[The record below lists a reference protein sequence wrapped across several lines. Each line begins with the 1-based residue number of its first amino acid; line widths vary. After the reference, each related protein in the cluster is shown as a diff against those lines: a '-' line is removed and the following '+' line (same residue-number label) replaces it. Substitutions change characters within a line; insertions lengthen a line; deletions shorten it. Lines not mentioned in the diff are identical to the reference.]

1 MSKHEKPTKYSKK
14 ALDIQILN
22 TYTSVHDLN
31 CGCDNPLFH
40 IVQQIFEKEPEI
52 KQKCLTTG
60 ENGDTRE
67 EDFDIDGLGP
77 GELEA
82 LFAEPEDAATKD
94 G

>member
-1 MSKHEKPTKYSKK
+1 MSKYEKPTKYSKK

-31 CGCDNPLFH
+31 CGCERPLHH
-40 IVQQIFEKEPEI
+40 IVEQIFEKEPSI
-52 KQKCLTTG
+52 KKECLTTG
-60 ENGDTRE
+60 ENGDTPAD
-67 EDFDIDGLGP
+67 DFDIDGLGP

-82 LFAEPEDAATKD
+82 LFAEGEDAATKE